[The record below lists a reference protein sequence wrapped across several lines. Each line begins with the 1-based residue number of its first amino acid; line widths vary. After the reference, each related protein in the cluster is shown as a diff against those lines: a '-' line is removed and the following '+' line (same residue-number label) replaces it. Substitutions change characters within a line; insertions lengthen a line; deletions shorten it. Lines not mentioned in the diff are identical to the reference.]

1 MHGGMQNAGAHKA
14 KLFPECSKHPS
25 YVQLLRVP
33 PYPQASLPGAPGHRL
48 VIQKEWH
55 KIHLLSHQAVT
66 MTTGQKNADA
76 TSPKRERT
84 GAVQLREEIFYVQR
98 RKRALATA
106 EVMLKQD

>member
-1 MHGGMQNAGAHKA
+1 
-14 KLFPECSKHPS
+14 
-25 YVQLLRVP
+25 
-33 PYPQASLPGAPGHRL
+33 
-48 VIQKEWH
+48 
-55 KIHLLSHQAVT
+55 

>member
-1 MHGGMQNAGAHKA
+1 
-14 KLFPECSKHPS
+14 
-25 YVQLLRVP
+25 
-33 PYPQASLPGAPGHRL
+33 
-48 VIQKEWH
+48 
-55 KIHLLSHQAVT
+55 

-84 GAVQLREEIFYVQR
+84 GAVQPREEIFYVQR